1 MTTALFPGS
10 FNPFTRGHLSIAR
23 RAAGIFDRL
32 IIAVGVN
39 ISKSSPAQIDELI
52 CKIKEAV
59 KDIHNVEVISYS
71 GLTVDV
77 CRQFGAGVIVRGLRN
92 SSDFNYEQQLAEVNR
107 KISGIETIF
116 LNSTPELAC
125 ISSSM
130 VRELSGFG
138 VDVTEFLP

>member
-10 FNPFTRGHLSIAR
+10 FNPFTRGHLSIAQ

-77 CRQFGAGVIVRGLRN
+77 CRQLGAGVIVRGLRN